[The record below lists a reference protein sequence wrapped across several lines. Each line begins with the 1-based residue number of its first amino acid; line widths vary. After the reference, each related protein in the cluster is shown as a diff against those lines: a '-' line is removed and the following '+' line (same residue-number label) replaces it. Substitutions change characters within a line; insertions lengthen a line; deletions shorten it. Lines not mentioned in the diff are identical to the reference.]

1 MLTLI
6 KIAVA
11 AAIAFGV
18 LSPSFTPKGE
28 DAACS
33 CKADA

>member
-1 MLTLI
+1 MIAIL

-18 LSPSFTPKGE
+18 LSPSFSP
-28 DAACS
+28 
-33 CKADA
+33 KADNASCNCNANA